1 MRKQLDFSNGIRGKH
16 AAGRARMTINQI
28 KETHSRQPFQPFYIH
43 LADGRTLEVPHPEFL
58 YIPPKGDRCI
68 FVTDDDGTVEWVDLL
83 LVVSLK
89 PMKSKSDGQRRRK
102 AG

>member
-1 MRKQLDFSNGIRGKH
+1 MRRHDDFSNGIRGKH
-16 AAGRARMTINQI
+16 AKRANRMTINQI
-28 KETHSRQPFQPFYIH
+28 RETNTRQPF

-58 YIPPKGDRCI
+58 YIPPKGDRCV
-68 FVTDDDGTVEWVDLL
+68 FVTDNDGTVEAVDLL

-89 PMKSKSDGQRRRK
+89 RMKIRGNGSRRRK